1 LSNSLSEVDLK
12 FNFKLQKHIFMS
24 WITKLFPFLLWIKDL
39 SNPRTIKADFLAGL
53 TVGFVIVPQSM
64 AYAQLA
70 GLGPQYGLYAAFL
83 PVLVGAVMGSS
94 RQLSTGPVAVVSL
107 LTAAALGE
115 IVTDPSSYAVYA
127 ALLALIVGLFQFSLG
142 ILRLGFVINFL
153 SHPVVTGFTSAAA
166 IIIGASQLPKVFGIR
181 VISSNDTDWESACQP
196 LSLADRV
203 ANSEVGGLHTIC
215 NADQSYETIAR
226 LFEAALFY
234 THLPTLAM
242 ALMGLIGIVIL
253 QRYFPKLPAILT
265 VAVLSTATSFLIDYQ
280 GMGGAIVNSINID
293 GLFSFKIPR
302 FDFNAMGTLFVYA
315 ITISLI
321 GFMEAIS
328 VAKSMAAS
336 TKQRLDINQELI
348 GQGLSNVTSSFFQG
362 YPVSGSFSRSA
373 VNLTAGAVTG
383 FSSVVT
389 AVIVGVTILWLTP
402 LLYHLPL
409 ATLAAIILM
418 SVASLIH
425 FAPLKHA
432 WKVEKHDG
440 LVGLLTFVMTLVFA
454 PHLENG
460 IAFGVIM
467 SLGLFLYRTME
478 PKFTELSVQHGSII
492 ASSFISDSDEVSQS
506 VKLAQWSGSLY
517 FANAAYFET
526 KLLELIAKNNENLR
540 YIIVDVAAIV
550 QIDASGEQVLSSLVE
565 TCSNSGVEILFAR
578 TERLEAELF
587 RSGFKKRFGNNRF
600 FDLRA
605 DALKHV
611 WQELEDSKKE
621 EEQTQAEGLN
631 NAIASN

>member
-1 LSNSLSEVDLK
+1 
-12 FNFKLQKHIFMS
+12 MS

-39 SNPRTIKADFLAGL
+39 SKPKTIKADIIAGV

-70 GLGPQYGLYAAFL
+70 GLGPQYGLYASFL
-83 PVLVGAVMGSS
+83 PVLIGAIMGSS

-153 SHPVVTGFTSAAA
+153 SHPVVTGFTNAAA

-181 VISSNDTDWESACQP
+181 VINSNDTDWVSGCQP
-196 LSLADRV
+196 LSLIERIENAG
-203 ANSEVGGLHTIC
+203 SSGLHTIC

-226 LFEAALFY
+226 LLEAALFY

-242 ALMGLIGIVIL
+242 ALMGVLGIVVL
-253 QRYFPKLPAILT
+253 QRFFPRMPAILT
-265 VAVLSTATSFLIDYQ
+265 VAVVSTAASFLIDYEA
-280 GMGGAIVNSINID
+280 MGGAIVNSIDID
-293 GLFSFKIPR
+293 GLFSFKIPS
-302 FDFNAMGTLFVYA
+302 FDFNAMGTLFIYA

-328 VAKSMAAS
+328 VAKSMAAT
-336 TKQRLDINQELI
+336 TKQRLDVNQELI
-348 GQGLSNVTSSFFQG
+348 GQGLSNIASSFFQG
-362 YPVSGSFSRSA
+362 YAVSGSFSRSA

-389 AVIVGVTILWLTP
+389 AIIVGLTILWLTP
-402 LLYHLPL
+402 LLYHLPQ

-418 SVASLIH
+418 SVVNLVH
-425 FAPLKHA
+425 FSPLRHA

-440 LVGLLTFVMTLVFA
+440 WVGLLTFIMTLIFA

-460 IAFGVIM
+460 IAFGIIM

-478 PKFTELSVQHGSII
+478 PNFTELSVQKGSII
-492 ASSFISDSDEVSQS
+492 ASRFIDDTTEVSNA
-506 VKLAQWSGSLY
+506 VKIAKWSGSLY

-526 KLLELIAKNNENLR
+526 KLLELISKNEELK
-540 YIIVDVAAIV
+540 YIIVDVASIV
-550 QIDASGEQVLSSLVE
+550 QVDASGEQVLRNLVE
-565 TCSNSGVEILFAR
+565 SCSDSGVEILFAR
-578 TERLEAELF
+578 TDRLEAELY
-587 RSGFKKRFGNNRF
+587 RSGFKKRFGENRF

-611 WQELEDSKKE
+611 WQELEANEQEQELD
-621 EEQTQAEGLN
+621 EEQDHILDIDDGLN
-631 NAIASN
+631 TA

>member
-1 LSNSLSEVDLK
+1 
-12 FNFKLQKHIFMS
+12 MS

-39 SNPRTIKADFLAGL
+39 SKPKTIKADIIAGV

-70 GLGPQYGLYAAFL
+70 GLGPQYGLYASFL
-83 PVLVGAVMGSS
+83 PVLIGAIMGSS

-153 SHPVVTGFTSAAA
+153 SHPVVTGFTNAAA

-181 VISSNDTDWESACQP
+181 VINSNDTEWVSWCQP
-196 LSLADRV
+196 LSFIERMENVDS
-203 ANSEVGGLHTIC
+203 NGLHTIC

-226 LFEAALFY
+226 LLEAALFY

-242 ALMGLIGIVIL
+242 ALMGVLGIVVL
-253 QRYFPKLPAILT
+253 QRFFPRMPAILT
-265 VAVLSTATSFLIDYQ
+265 VAVVSTAASFLIDYEA
-280 GMGGAIVNSINID
+280 MGGAIVNSIDID
-293 GLFSFKIPR
+293 GLFSFKIPS
-302 FDFNAMGTLFVYA
+302 FDFNAMGTLFIYA

-328 VAKSMAAS
+328 VAKSMAAT
-336 TKQRLDINQELI
+336 TKQRLDVNQELI
-348 GQGLSNVTSSFFQG
+348 GQGLSNITSSFFQG
-362 YPVSGSFSRSA
+362 YAVSGSFSRSA

-389 AVIVGVTILWLTP
+389 AIIVGLTILWLTP
-402 LLYHLPL
+402 LLYHLPQ

-418 SVASLIH
+418 SVVNLVH
-425 FAPLKHA
+425 FSPLRHA

-440 LVGLLTFVMTLVFA
+440 WVGLLTFIMTLIFA

-460 IAFGVIM
+460 IAFGIIM

-478 PKFTELSVQHGSII
+478 PNFTELSVQKGSII
-492 ASSFISDSDEVSQS
+492 ASRFIDDTTEVSNA
-506 VKLAQWSGSLY
+506 VKIAKWSGSLY

-526 KLLELIAKNNENLR
+526 KLLELISKNEELK
-540 YIIVDVAAIV
+540 YIIVDVASIV
-550 QIDASGEQVLSSLVE
+550 QVDASGEQVLRNLVE
-565 TCSNSGVEILFAR
+565 SCSDSGVEILFAR
-578 TERLEAELF
+578 TDRLEAELY
-587 RSGFKKRFGNNRF
+587 RSGFKKRFGENRF

-611 WQELEDSKKE
+611 WQELEANEQEQELD
-621 EEQTQAEGLN
+621 EEQDHILDIDDGLN
-631 NAIASN
+631 TA

>member
-1 LSNSLSEVDLK
+1 
-12 FNFKLQKHIFMS
+12 MS

-39 SNPRTIKADFLAGL
+39 SNPKTLKADILAGL

-70 GLGPQYGLYAAFL
+70 GLSPQYGLYAAFL
-83 PVLVGAVMGSS
+83 PVLVAAVMGSS

-127 ALLALIVGLFQFSLG
+127 ALLALIVGLFQFLLG
-142 ILRLGFVINFL
+142 VLRLGFVVNFL

-181 VISSNDTDWESACQP
+181 VISSNDSDWVSACQT
-196 LSLADRV
+196 LSIPERIESGD
-203 ANSEVGGLHTIC
+203 VGGLHTIC

-226 LFEAALFY
+226 LLEAAFY
-234 THLPTLAM
+234 FTHLPTLAM
-242 ALMGLIGIVIL
+242 ALMGMVGILIL
-253 QRYFPKLPAILT
+253 QRFFPRMPAILT
-265 VAVLSTATSFLIDYQ
+265 VAVLSTAASFLIDYQ
-280 GMGGAIVNSINID
+280 GMGGTIVNSININ

-302 FDFNAMGTLFVYA
+302 FDFNVMGTLFVYA

-336 TKQRLDINQELI
+336 TKQRLDVNQELI

-389 AVIVGVTILWLTP
+389 AAIVGITILWLTP

-454 PHLENG
+454 PNLENG

-478 PKFTELSVQHGSII
+478 PNFSELSVEHGSII
-492 ASSFISDSDEVSQS
+492 ASRFADDSNEASNV
-506 VKLAQWSGSLY
+506 VKVAKWSGSLY

-526 KLLELIAKNNENLR
+526 KLLELIAKNNEELK
-540 YIIVDVAAIV
+540 YIIVDVASIV
-550 QIDASGEQVLSSLVE
+550 QVDASGEQVLSGLVE

-587 RSGFKKRFGNNRF
+587 RSGFKKRFGDNRF

-605 DALKHV
+605 DALKYV
-611 WQELEDSKKE
+611 WQELENSKNE
-621 EEQTQAEGLN
+621 DNQPQVEGLN
-631 NAIASN
+631 DAVVSS

>member
-1 LSNSLSEVDLK
+1 
-12 FNFKLQKHIFMS
+12 MS

-39 SNPRTIKADFLAGL
+39 SKPKTIKADIIAGV

-70 GLGPQYGLYAAFL
+70 GLGPQYGLYASFL
-83 PVLVGAVMGSS
+83 PVLIGAIMGSS

-153 SHPVVTGFTSAAA
+153 SHPVVTGFTNAAA

-181 VISSNDTDWESACQP
+181 VINSNDTEWVSWCQP
-196 LSLADRV
+196 LSFIERMENVD
-203 ANSEVGGLHTIC
+203 SSGLHTIC

-226 LFEAALFY
+226 LLEAALFY

-242 ALMGLIGIVIL
+242 ALMGVLGIVVL
-253 QRYFPKLPAILT
+253 QRFFPRMPAILT
-265 VAVLSTATSFLIDYQ
+265 VAVISTAASFLIDYEA
-280 GMGGAIVNSINID
+280 MGGAIVNSIDID
-293 GLFSFKIPR
+293 GLFSFKIPS
-302 FDFNAMGTLFVYA
+302 FDFNAMGTLFIYA

-328 VAKSMAAS
+328 VAKSMAAT
-336 TKQRLDINQELI
+336 TKQRLDVNQELI
-348 GQGLSNVTSSFFQG
+348 GQGLSNIASSFFQG
-362 YPVSGSFSRSA
+362 YAVSGSFSRSA

-389 AVIVGVTILWLTP
+389 AIIVGLTILWLTP
-402 LLYHLPL
+402 LLYHLPQ

-418 SVASLIH
+418 SVVNLVH
-425 FAPLKHA
+425 FSPLRHA

-440 LVGLLTFVMTLVFA
+440 WVGLLTFIMTLIFA

-460 IAFGVIM
+460 IAFGIIM

-478 PKFTELSVQHGSII
+478 PNFTELSVQKGSII
-492 ASSFISDSDEVSQS
+492 ASRFIDDTAEVSNA
-506 VKLAQWSGSLY
+506 VKIAQWSGSLY

-526 KLLELIAKNNENLR
+526 KLLELISNNKELK
-540 YIIVDVAAIV
+540 YIIVDVASIV
-550 QIDASGEQVLSSLVE
+550 QVDASGEQVLRNLVE
-565 TCSNSGVEILFAR
+565 SCSDSGVEILFAR
-578 TERLEAELF
+578 TDRLEAELY
-587 RSGFKKRFGNNRF
+587 RSGFKKRFGENRF

-611 WQELEDSKKE
+611 WQELEANEQEQELD
-621 EEQTQAEGLN
+621 EEQDHILDIDDGLN
-631 NAIASN
+631 SA

>member
-1 LSNSLSEVDLK
+1 
-12 FNFKLQKHIFMS
+12 MS

-39 SNPRTIKADFLAGL
+39 SKPKTIKADIIAGV

-70 GLGPQYGLYAAFL
+70 GLGPQYGLYASFL
-83 PVLVGAVMGSS
+83 PVLIGAIMGSS

-153 SHPVVTGFTSAAA
+153 SHPVVTGFTNAAA

-181 VISSNDTDWESACQP
+181 VINSNDTEWVSWCQP
-196 LSLADRV
+196 LSFIERMENVD
-203 ANSEVGGLHTIC
+203 SSGLHTIC

-226 LFEAALFY
+226 LLEAALFY

-242 ALMGLIGIVIL
+242 ALMGVLGIVVL
-253 QRYFPKLPAILT
+253 QRFFPRIPAILT
-265 VAVLSTATSFLIDYQ
+265 VAVMSTAASFLIDYES
-280 GMGGAIVNSINID
+280 MGGAIVNSIDID
-293 GLFSFKIPR
+293 GLFSFKIPS
-302 FDFNAMGTLFVYA
+302 FDFNAMGTLFIYA

-328 VAKSMAAS
+328 VAKSMAAT
-336 TKQRLDINQELI
+336 TKQRLDVNQELI
-348 GQGLSNVTSSFFQG
+348 GQGLSNIASSFFQG
-362 YPVSGSFSRSA
+362 YAVSGSFSRSA

-389 AVIVGVTILWLTP
+389 AIIVGLTILWLTP
-402 LLYHLPL
+402 LLYHLPQ

-418 SVASLIH
+418 SVVNLVH
-425 FAPLKHA
+425 FSPLRHA

-440 LVGLLTFVMTLVFA
+440 WVGLLTFIMTLIFA

-460 IAFGVIM
+460 IAFGIIM

-478 PKFTELSVQHGSII
+478 PNFTELSVQKGSII
-492 ASSFISDSDEVSQS
+492 ASRFIDDTTEVSNA
-506 VKLAQWSGSLY
+506 VKIAKWSGSLY

-526 KLLELIAKNNENLR
+526 KLLELISKNEELK
-540 YIIVDVAAIV
+540 YIIVDVASIV
-550 QIDASGEQVLSSLVE
+550 QVDASGEQVLRNLVE
-565 TCSNSGVEILFAR
+565 SCSDSGVEIVFAR
-578 TERLEAELF
+578 TDRLEAELY
-587 RSGFKKRFGNNRF
+587 RSGFKKRFGENRF

-611 WQELEDSKKE
+611 WQELEANEQEQELD
-621 EEQTQAEGLN
+621 EEQDHILDIDDGLN
-631 NAIASN
+631 TA

>member
-1 LSNSLSEVDLK
+1 MN
-12 FNFKLQKHIFMS
+12 
-24 WITKLFPFLLWIKDL
+24 WITRLFPFLLWIKDL
-39 SNPRTIKADFLAGL
+39 SNPKNLKADILAGT
-53 TVGFVIVPQSM
+53 TVAFVIIPQSM

-70 GLGPQYGLYAAFL
+70 GLGPQYGLYASFL
-83 PVLVGAVMGSS
+83 PVLIGALMGSS

-127 ALLALIVGLFQFSLG
+127 ALLALIVGVFQFSLG

-153 SHPVVTGFTSAAA
+153 SHPVVTGFTNAAA

-196 LSLADRV
+196 LTIIERIESVDV
-203 ANSEVGGLHTIC
+203 NGLHAIC
-215 NADQSYETIAR
+215 NADQSYQTIAR
-226 LFEAALFY
+226 LLEAAVFH

-242 ALMGLIGIVIL
+242 AISGVLGIVL
-253 QRYFPKLPAILT
+253 FQRFFPRLPAILS
-265 VAVLSTATSFLIDYQ
+265 VAVLSTVASFLMDYQ
-280 GMGGAIVNSINID
+280 AMGGAIVSSINID
-293 GLFSFKIPR
+293 GLFSFKVPR
-302 FDFNAMGTLFVYA
+302 FDFNAVGTLFIYA

-328 VAKSMAAS
+328 VAKSMAAT
-336 TKQRLDINQELI
+336 TKQRLDVNQELI

-362 YPVSGSFSRSA
+362 YSVSGSFSRSA

-389 AVIVGVTILWLTP
+389 AVIVGLTIVWLTP
-402 LLYHLPL
+402 LLYHLPQ

-418 SVASLIH
+418 AVVNLVH
-425 FAPLKHA
+425 FSPLRHA

-440 LVGLLTFVMTLVFA
+440 LVGLLTFVMTLTFA

-460 IAFGVIM
+460 IAFGIIL

-478 PKFTELSVQHGSII
+478 PNFTELSVEHGSII
-492 ASSFISDSDEVSQS
+492 ASRFADESVEASQS
-506 VKLAQWSGSLY
+506 VKVAKWSGSLY

-526 KLLELIAKNNENLR
+526 KLLELIAKNNDELQ
-540 YIIVDVAAIV
+540 YVIVDVASIV
-550 QIDASGEQVLSSLVE
+550 QVDASGEQVLSNLVE
-565 TCSNSGVEILFAR
+565 SCSSSGVEILFAR

-587 RSGFKKRFGNNRF
+587 RSGFKKRYGENRF

-605 DALKHV
+605 DALKYV
-611 WQELEDSKKE
+611 WQELENIEKE
-621 EEQTQAEGLN
+621 KDEEQVED
-631 NAIASN
+631 IEDASESA

>member
-1 LSNSLSEVDLK
+1 
-12 FNFKLQKHIFMS
+12 MS

-39 SNPRTIKADFLAGL
+39 SKPKTIKADIIAGV

-70 GLGPQYGLYAAFL
+70 GLGPQYGLYASFL
-83 PVLVGAVMGSS
+83 PVLIGAIMGSS

-153 SHPVVTGFTSAAA
+153 SHPVVTGFTNAAA

-181 VISSNDTDWESACQP
+181 VINSNDTEWVSWCQP
-196 LSLADRV
+196 LSFIERMENVDS
-203 ANSEVGGLHTIC
+203 NGLHTIC

-226 LFEAALFY
+226 LLEAALFY

-242 ALMGLIGIVIL
+242 ALMGVLGIVVL
-253 QRYFPKLPAILT
+253 QRFFPRMPAILT
-265 VAVLSTATSFLIDYQ
+265 VAVVSTAASFLIDYEA
-280 GMGGAIVNSINID
+280 MGGAIVNSIDID
-293 GLFSFKIPR
+293 GLFSFKIPS
-302 FDFNAMGTLFVYA
+302 FDFNAMGTLFIYA

-328 VAKSMAAS
+328 VAKSMAAT
-336 TKQRLDINQELI
+336 TKQRLDVNQELI
-348 GQGLSNVTSSFFQG
+348 GQGLSNIASSFFQG
-362 YPVSGSFSRSA
+362 YAVSGSFSRSA

-389 AVIVGVTILWLTP
+389 AIIVGLTILWLTP
-402 LLYHLPL
+402 LLYHLPQ

-418 SVASLIH
+418 SVVNLVH
-425 FAPLKHA
+425 FSPLRHA

-440 LVGLLTFVMTLVFA
+440 WVGLLTFIMTLIFA

-460 IAFGVIM
+460 IAFGIIM

-478 PKFTELSVQHGSII
+478 PNFTELSVQKGSII
-492 ASSFISDSDEVSQS
+492 ASRFVDDTTEVSNA
-506 VKLAQWSGSLY
+506 VKIAKWSGSLY

-526 KLLELIAKNNENLR
+526 KLLELISNNEELK
-540 YIIVDVAAIV
+540 YIIVDVASIV
-550 QIDASGEQVLSSLVE
+550 QVDASGEQVLRNLVE
-565 TCSNSGVEILFAR
+565 SCSDSGVEILFAR
-578 TERLEAELF
+578 TDRLEAELY
-587 RSGFKKRFGNNRF
+587 RSGFKKRFGENRF

-611 WQELEDSKKE
+611 WQELEANEQEQELD
-621 EEQTQAEGLN
+621 EEQDHILDIDDGLN
-631 NAIASN
+631 SA

>member
-1 LSNSLSEVDLK
+1 
-12 FNFKLQKHIFMS
+12 MS

-39 SNPRTIKADFLAGL
+39 SKPKTIKADIIAGV

-83 PVLVGAVMGSS
+83 PVLIGAIMGSS

-153 SHPVVTGFTSAAA
+153 SHPVVTGFTNAAA

-181 VISSNDTDWESACQP
+181 VINSNDTDWVSACQP
-196 LSLADRV
+196 LSLIERIESAG
-203 ANSEVGGLHTIC
+203 SSGLHTIC

-226 LFEAALFY
+226 LLEAALFY
-234 THLPTLAM
+234 THLPTLTM
-242 ALMGLIGIVIL
+242 ALMGVLSIVVL
-253 QRYFPKLPAILT
+253 QRYFPRMPAILT
-265 VAVLSTATSFLIDYQ
+265 VAVISTAASFLIDYEA
-280 GMGGAIVNSINID
+280 MGGAIVNSIDID
-293 GLFSFKIPR
+293 GLFSFKVPS
-302 FDFNAMGTLFVYA
+302 FDFNAMGTLFIYA

-328 VAKSMAAS
+328 VAKSMAAT
-336 TKQRLDINQELI
+336 TKQRLDVNQELI
-348 GQGLSNVTSSFFQG
+348 GQGLSNITSSFFQG
-362 YPVSGSFSRSA
+362 YAVSGSFSRSA

-389 AVIVGVTILWLTP
+389 AIIVGLTILWLTP
-402 LLYHLPL
+402 LLYHLPQ

-418 SVASLIH
+418 SVVNLVH
-425 FAPLKHA
+425 FSPLRHA

-440 LVGLLTFVMTLVFA
+440 WVGLLTFIMTLIFA

-460 IAFGVIM
+460 IAFGIIM

-478 PKFTELSVQHGSII
+478 PNFTELSVQKGSII
-492 ASSFISDSDEVSQS
+492 ASRFLDDTTEVSNA
-506 VKLAQWSGSLY
+506 VKIAKWSGSLY

-526 KLLELIAKNNENLR
+526 KLLELISKNNEELK
-540 YIIVDVAAIV
+540 YIIVDVASIV
-550 QIDASGEQVLSSLVE
+550 QVDASGEQVLRNLVE
-565 TCSNSGVEILFAR
+565 SCSDSGVEILFAR
-578 TERLEAELF
+578 TDRLEAELY
-587 RSGFKKRFGNNRF
+587 RSGFKKRFGENRF

-611 WQELEDSKKE
+611 WQELEAN
-621 EEQTQAEGLN
+621 EQEQELR
-631 NAIASN
+631 

>member
-1 LSNSLSEVDLK
+1 
-12 FNFKLQKHIFMS
+12 MS

-39 SNPRTIKADFLAGL
+39 SNPKTLKADILAGL

-83 PVLVGAVMGSS
+83 PVLVAAVMGSS

-127 ALLALIVGLFQFSLG
+127 ALLALIVGLFQFLLG
-142 ILRLGFVINFL
+142 VLRLGFVVNFL

-181 VISSNDTDWESACQP
+181 VISSNDSDWVSACQT
-196 LSLADRV
+196 LSIPEIIESGD
-203 ANSEVGGLHTIC
+203 VGGLHTIC

-226 LFEAALFY
+226 LLEAAFY
-234 THLPTLAM
+234 FTHLPTLAM
-242 ALMGLIGIVIL
+242 ALMGMVGILIL
-253 QRYFPKLPAILT
+253 QRFFPRMPAILT
-265 VAVLSTATSFLIDYQ
+265 VAVLSTAASFLIDYQ
-280 GMGGAIVNSINID
+280 GMGGTIVNSININ

-302 FDFNAMGTLFVYA
+302 FDFNVMGTLFVYA

-336 TKQRLDINQELI
+336 TKQRLDVNQELI

-389 AVIVGVTILWLTP
+389 AAIVGITILWLTP

-454 PHLENG
+454 PNLENG

-478 PKFTELSVQHGSII
+478 PNFSELSVEHGSII
-492 ASSFISDSDEVSQS
+492 ASRFADDSNEASNV
-506 VKLAQWSGSLY
+506 VKVAKWSGSLY

-526 KLLELIAKNNENLR
+526 KLLELIAKNNEKLK
-540 YIIVDVAAIV
+540 YIIVDVASIV
-550 QIDASGEQVLSSLVE
+550 QVDASGEQVLSGLVE

-587 RSGFKKRFGNNRF
+587 RSGFKKRFGDNRF

-605 DALKHV
+605 DALKYV
-611 WQELEDSKKE
+611 WQELENSKNE
-621 EEQTQAEGLN
+621 DNQPQVEGLN
-631 NAIASN
+631 DAVVSS

>member
-1 LSNSLSEVDLK
+1 
-12 FNFKLQKHIFMS
+12 MS

-39 SNPRTIKADFLAGL
+39 SKPKTIKADIIAGV

-70 GLGPQYGLYAAFL
+70 GLGPQYGLYASFL
-83 PVLVGAVMGSS
+83 PVLIGAIMGSS

-153 SHPVVTGFTSAAA
+153 SHPVVTGFTNAAA

-181 VISSNDTDWESACQP
+181 VINSNDTDWVSGCQP
-196 LSLADRV
+196 LSLIERIE
-203 ANSEVGGLHTIC
+203 NVGGSGLHTIC

-226 LFEAALFY
+226 LLEAALFY

-242 ALMGLIGIVIL
+242 ALMGVLGIVVL
-253 QRYFPKLPAILT
+253 QRFFPRMPAILT
-265 VAVLSTATSFLIDYQ
+265 VAVVSTAASFLIDYEA
-280 GMGGAIVNSINID
+280 MGGAIVNSIDID
-293 GLFSFKIPR
+293 GLFSFKIPS
-302 FDFNAMGTLFVYA
+302 FDFNAMGTLFIYA

-328 VAKSMAAS
+328 VAKSMAAT
-336 TKQRLDINQELI
+336 TKQRLDVNQELI
-348 GQGLSNVTSSFFQG
+348 GQGLSNIASSFFQG
-362 YPVSGSFSRSA
+362 YAVSGSFSRSA

-389 AVIVGVTILWLTP
+389 AIIVGLTILWLTP
-402 LLYHLPL
+402 LLYHLPQ

-418 SVASLIH
+418 SVVNLVH
-425 FAPLKHA
+425 FSPLRHA

-440 LVGLLTFVMTLVFA
+440 WVGLLTFIMTLIFA

-460 IAFGVIM
+460 IAFGIIM

-478 PKFTELSVQHGSII
+478 PNFTELSVQKGSII
-492 ASSFISDSDEVSQS
+492 ASRFIDDTAEVSNA
-506 VKLAQWSGSLY
+506 VKIAKWSGSLY

-526 KLLELIAKNNENLR
+526 KLLELISNNEELK
-540 YIIVDVAAIV
+540 YIIVDVASIV
-550 QIDASGEQVLSSLVE
+550 QVDASGEQVLRNLVE
-565 TCSNSGVEILFAR
+565 SCSDSGVEILFAR
-578 TERLEAELF
+578 TDRLEAELY
-587 RSGFKKRFGNNRF
+587 RSGFKKRFGENRF

-611 WQELEDSKKE
+611 WQELEANEQEQELD
-621 EEQTQAEGLN
+621 EEQDHILDIDDGLN
-631 NAIASN
+631 TA

>member
-1 LSNSLSEVDLK
+1 MN
-12 FNFKLQKHIFMS
+12 
-24 WITKLFPFLLWIKDL
+24 WITRLFPFLLWIKDL
-39 SNPRTIKADFLAGL
+39 SNPKNLKADILAGT
-53 TVGFVIVPQSM
+53 TVAFVIIPQSM

-70 GLGPQYGLYAAFL
+70 GLGPQYGLYASFL
-83 PVLVGAVMGSS
+83 PVLIGALMGSS

-127 ALLALIVGLFQFSLG
+127 ALLALIVGVFQFSLG

-153 SHPVVTGFTSAAA
+153 SHPVVTGFTNAAA

-196 LSLADRV
+196 LTIIERIESVDV
-203 ANSEVGGLHTIC
+203 NGLHAIC
-215 NADQSYETIAR
+215 NADQSYQTIAR
-226 LFEAALFY
+226 LLEAAVFH

-242 ALMGLIGIVIL
+242 AISGVLGIIL
-253 QRYFPKLPAILT
+253 FQRFFPRLPAILS
-265 VAVLSTATSFLIDYQ
+265 VAVLSTVASFLMDYQ
-280 GMGGAIVNSINID
+280 AMGGAIVSSINID
-293 GLFSFKIPR
+293 GLFSFKVPR
-302 FDFNAMGTLFVYA
+302 FDFNAVGTLFIYA

-328 VAKSMAAS
+328 VAKSMAAT
-336 TKQRLDINQELI
+336 TKQRLDVNQELI

-362 YPVSGSFSRSA
+362 YSVSGSFSRSA

-389 AVIVGVTILWLTP
+389 AVIVGLTIVWLTP
-402 LLYHLPL
+402 LLYHLPQ

-418 SVASLIH
+418 AVVNLVH
-425 FAPLKHA
+425 FSPLRHA

-440 LVGLLTFVMTLVFA
+440 LVGLLTFVMTLTFA

-460 IAFGVIM
+460 IAFGIIL

-478 PKFTELSVQHGSII
+478 PNFTELSVEHGSII
-492 ASSFISDSDEVSQS
+492 ASRFADESVEASQS
-506 VKLAQWSGSLY
+506 VKVAKWSGSLY

-526 KLLELIAKNNENLR
+526 KLLELIAKNNDELQ
-540 YIIVDVAAIV
+540 YVIVDVASIV
-550 QIDASGEQVLSSLVE
+550 QVDASGEQVLSNLVE
-565 TCSNSGVEILFAR
+565 SCSSSGVEILFAR

-587 RSGFKKRFGNNRF
+587 RSGFKKRYGENRF

-605 DALKHV
+605 DALKYV
-611 WQELEDSKKE
+611 WQELENIEKE
-621 EEQTQAEGLN
+621 KDEAQVED
-631 NAIASN
+631 IDDASESA

>member
-1 LSNSLSEVDLK
+1 
-12 FNFKLQKHIFMS
+12 MS

-39 SNPRTIKADFLAGL
+39 SKPKTIKADIIAGV

-70 GLGPQYGLYAAFL
+70 GLGPQYGLYASFL
-83 PVLVGAVMGSS
+83 PVLIGAIMGSS

-153 SHPVVTGFTSAAA
+153 SHPVVTGFTNAAA

-181 VISSNDTDWESACQP
+181 VINSNDTEWVSWCQP
-196 LSLADRV
+196 LSFIERMENVDS
-203 ANSEVGGLHTIC
+203 NGLHTIC

-226 LFEAALFY
+226 LLEAALFY

-242 ALMGLIGIVIL
+242 ALMGVLGIVVL
-253 QRYFPKLPAILT
+253 QRFFPRMPAILT
-265 VAVLSTATSFLIDYQ
+265 VAVVSTAASFLIDYEA
-280 GMGGAIVNSINID
+280 MGGAIVNSIDID
-293 GLFSFKIPR
+293 GLFSFKIPS
-302 FDFNAMGTLFVYA
+302 FDFNAMGTLFIYA

-328 VAKSMAAS
+328 VAKSMAAT
-336 TKQRLDINQELI
+336 TKQRLDVNQELI
-348 GQGLSNVTSSFFQG
+348 GQGLSNIASSFFQG
-362 YPVSGSFSRSA
+362 YAVSGSFSRSA

-389 AVIVGVTILWLTP
+389 AIIVGLTILWLTP
-402 LLYHLPL
+402 LLYHLPQ

-418 SVASLIH
+418 SVVNLVH
-425 FAPLKHA
+425 FSPLRHA

-440 LVGLLTFVMTLVFA
+440 WVGLLTFIMTLIFA

-460 IAFGVIM
+460 IAFGIIM

-478 PKFTELSVQHGSII
+478 PNFTELSVQKGSII
-492 ASSFISDSDEVSQS
+492 ASRFVDDTTEVSNA
-506 VKLAQWSGSLY
+506 VKIAKWSGSLY

-526 KLLELIAKNNENLR
+526 KLLELISNNKELK
-540 YIIVDVAAIV
+540 YIIVDVASIV
-550 QIDASGEQVLSSLVE
+550 QVDASGEQVLRNLVE
-565 TCSNSGVEILFAR
+565 SCSDSGVEILFAR
-578 TERLEAELF
+578 TDRLEAELY
-587 RSGFKKRFGNNRF
+587 RSGFKKRFGENRF

-611 WQELEDSKKE
+611 WQELEANEQEQELD
-621 EEQTQAEGLN
+621 EEQDHILDIDDGLN
-631 NAIASN
+631 TA

>member
-1 LSNSLSEVDLK
+1 
-12 FNFKLQKHIFMS
+12 MS

-293 GLFSFKIPR
+293 GLFSFKIPS

-631 NAIASN
+631 NAITSI

>member
-1 LSNSLSEVDLK
+1 MN
-12 FNFKLQKHIFMS
+12 
-24 WITKLFPFLLWIKDL
+24 WITRLFPFLLWIKDL
-39 SNPRTIKADFLAGL
+39 SNPKNLKADILAGT
-53 TVGFVIVPQSM
+53 TVAFVIIPQSM

-70 GLGPQYGLYAAFL
+70 GLGPQYGLYASFL
-83 PVLVGAVMGSS
+83 PVLIGALMGSS

-127 ALLALIVGLFQFSLG
+127 ALLALIVGVFQFSLG

-153 SHPVVTGFTSAAA
+153 SHPVVTGFTNAAA

-196 LSLADRV
+196 LTIIERIESVDV
-203 ANSEVGGLHTIC
+203 NGLHAIC
-215 NADQSYETIAR
+215 NADQSYQTIAR
-226 LFEAALFY
+226 LLEAAVFH

-242 ALMGLIGIVIL
+242 AISGVLGIIL
-253 QRYFPKLPAILT
+253 FQRFFPRLPAILS
-265 VAVLSTATSFLIDYQ
+265 VAVLSTVASFLMDYQ
-280 GMGGAIVNSINID
+280 AMGGAIVSSINID
-293 GLFSFKIPR
+293 GLFSFKVPR
-302 FDFNAMGTLFVYA
+302 FDFNAVGTLFIYA

-328 VAKSMAAS
+328 VAKSMAAT
-336 TKQRLDINQELI
+336 TKQRLDVNQELI

-362 YPVSGSFSRSA
+362 YSVSGSFSRSA

-389 AVIVGVTILWLTP
+389 AIIVGLTIVWLTP
-402 LLYHLPL
+402 LLYHLPQ

-418 SVASLIH
+418 AVVNLVH
-425 FAPLKHA
+425 FSPLRHA

-440 LVGLLTFVMTLVFA
+440 LVGLLTFVMTLTFA

-460 IAFGVIM
+460 IAFGIIL

-478 PKFTELSVQHGSII
+478 PNFTELSVEHGSII
-492 ASSFISDSDEVSQS
+492 ASRFADESVEASQS
-506 VKLAQWSGSLY
+506 VKVAKWSGSLY

-526 KLLELIAKNNENLR
+526 KLLELIAKNNDELQ
-540 YIIVDVAAIV
+540 YVIVDVASIV
-550 QIDASGEQVLSSLVE
+550 QVDASGEQVLSNLVE
-565 TCSNSGVEILFAR
+565 SCSSSGVEILFAR

-587 RSGFKKRFGNNRF
+587 RSGFKKRYGENRF

-605 DALKHV
+605 DALKYV
-611 WQELEDSKKE
+611 WQELENIEKE
-621 EEQTQAEGLN
+621 KDEAQVED
-631 NAIASN
+631 IDDASESN

>member
-1 LSNSLSEVDLK
+1 
-12 FNFKLQKHIFMS
+12 MS

-39 SNPRTIKADFLAGL
+39 SKPKTIKADIIAGV

-70 GLGPQYGLYAAFL
+70 GLGPQYGLYASFL
-83 PVLVGAVMGSS
+83 PVLIGAIMGSS

-153 SHPVVTGFTSAAA
+153 SHPVVTGFTNAAA

-181 VISSNDTDWESACQP
+181 VINSNDTEWVSWCQP
-196 LSLADRV
+196 LSFIERMENVDS
-203 ANSEVGGLHTIC
+203 NGLHTIC

-226 LFEAALFY
+226 LLEAALFY

-242 ALMGLIGIVIL
+242 ALMGVLGIVVL
-253 QRYFPKLPAILT
+253 QRFFPRMPAILT
-265 VAVLSTATSFLIDYQ
+265 VAVVSTAASFLIDYEA
-280 GMGGAIVNSINID
+280 MGGAIVNSIDID
-293 GLFSFKIPR
+293 GLFSFKIPS
-302 FDFNAMGTLFVYA
+302 FDFNAMGTLFIYA

-328 VAKSMAAS
+328 VAKSMAAT
-336 TKQRLDINQELI
+336 TKQRLDVNQELI
-348 GQGLSNVTSSFFQG
+348 GQGLSNIASSFFQG
-362 YPVSGSFSRSA
+362 YAVSGSFSRSA

-389 AVIVGVTILWLTP
+389 AIIVGLTILWLTP
-402 LLYHLPL
+402 LLYHLPQ

-418 SVASLIH
+418 SVVNLVH
-425 FAPLKHA
+425 FSPLRHA

-440 LVGLLTFVMTLVFA
+440 WVGLLTFIMTLIFA

-460 IAFGVIM
+460 IAFGIIM

-478 PKFTELSVQHGSII
+478 PNFTELSVQKGSII
-492 ASSFISDSDEVSQS
+492 ASRFVDDTTEVSNA
-506 VKLAQWSGSLY
+506 VKIAKWSGSLY

-526 KLLELIAKNNENLR
+526 KLLELISKNEELK
-540 YIIVDVAAIV
+540 YIIVDVASIV
-550 QIDASGEQVLSSLVE
+550 QVDASGEQVLRNLVE
-565 TCSNSGVEILFAR
+565 SCSDSGVEILFAR
-578 TERLEAELF
+578 TDRLEAELY
-587 RSGFKKRFGNNRF
+587 RSGFKKRFGENRF

-611 WQELEDSKKE
+611 WQELEANE
-621 EEQTQAEGLN
+621 QEQELGEEQDHILDIDDGLN
-631 NAIASN
+631 TA

>member
-1 LSNSLSEVDLK
+1 
-12 FNFKLQKHIFMS
+12 MS
-24 WITKLFPFLLWIKDL
+24 WIIKLFPFLLWIKDL
-39 SNPRTIKADFLAGL
+39 SKPKTIKADIVAGV

-70 GLGPQYGLYAAFL
+70 GLGPQYGLYASFL
-83 PVLVGAVMGSS
+83 PVLIGAIMGSS

-127 ALLALIVGLFQFSLG
+127 ALLALIVGLFQLSLG
-142 ILRLGFVINFL
+142 VLRLGFVINFL
-153 SHPVVTGFTSAAA
+153 SHPVVTGFTNAAA

-181 VISSNDTDWESACQP
+181 VISSNDTDWVSACQP
-196 LSLADRV
+196 LSLIERIE
-203 ANSEVGGLHTIC
+203 SVGSSGMHTIC

-226 LFEAALFY
+226 LLEAALFY
-234 THLPTLAM
+234 THLPTLTM
-242 ALMGLIGIVIL
+242 AVMGVLTIVVL
-253 QRYFPKLPAILT
+253 QRYFPRMPAILT
-265 VAVLSTATSFLIDYQ
+265 VAVISTAASFLIDYEA
-280 GMGGAIVNSINID
+280 MGGAIVNSIDID
-293 GLFSFKIPR
+293 GLFSFKVPS
-302 FDFNAMGTLFVYA
+302 FDFNAMGTLFIYA
-315 ITISLI
+315 ITIALI

-328 VAKSMAAS
+328 VAKSMAAT
-336 TKQRLDINQELI
+336 TKQRLDVNQELI
-348 GQGLSNVTSSFFQG
+348 GQGLSNIASSFFQG

-373 VNLTAGAVTG
+373 VNLAAGAVTG

-389 AVIVGVTILWLTP
+389 AIIVGLTILWLTP

-418 SVASLIH
+418 AVVNLIH
-425 FAPLKHA
+425 FSPLRHA

-440 LVGLLTFVMTLVFA
+440 WVGLLTFIMTLIFA

-478 PKFTELSVQHGSII
+478 PDFTELSVQKGSII
-492 ASSFISDSDEVSQS
+492 ASRFADDTTEVSNA
-506 VKLAQWSGSLY
+506 VKIAKWSGSLY

-526 KLLELIAKNNENLR
+526 KLLELISKNNEELK
-540 YIIVDVAAIV
+540 YIVVDVASIV
-550 QIDASGEQVLSSLVE
+550 QVDASGEQVLRNLVE
-565 TCSNSGVEILFAR
+565 SCSDSGVEILFAR
-578 TERLEAELF
+578 TERLEAELY
-587 RSGFKKRFGNNRF
+587 RSGFKKRFGENRF

-605 DALKHV
+605 DALKYV
-611 WQELEDSKKE
+611 WQEIEDNEQEQKLD
-621 EEQTQAEGLN
+621 EEQDHILDIDDGLN
-631 NAIASN
+631 SA

>member
-1 LSNSLSEVDLK
+1 
-12 FNFKLQKHIFMS
+12 MS

-39 SNPRTIKADFLAGL
+39 SKPKTIKADIIAGV

-70 GLGPQYGLYAAFL
+70 GLGPQYGLYASFL
-83 PVLVGAVMGSS
+83 PVLIGAIMGSS

-153 SHPVVTGFTSAAA
+153 SHPVVTGFTNAAA

-181 VISSNDTDWESACQP
+181 VINSNDTEWVSWCQP
-196 LSLADRV
+196 LSFIERMENVDS
-203 ANSEVGGLHTIC
+203 NGLHTIC

-226 LFEAALFY
+226 LLEAALFY

-242 ALMGLIGIVIL
+242 ALMGVLGIVVL
-253 QRYFPKLPAILT
+253 QRFFPRMPAILT
-265 VAVLSTATSFLIDYQ
+265 VAVVSTAASFLIDYEA
-280 GMGGAIVNSINID
+280 MGGAIVNSIDID
-293 GLFSFKIPR
+293 GLFSFKIPS
-302 FDFNAMGTLFVYA
+302 FDFNAMGTLFIYA

-328 VAKSMAAS
+328 VAKSMAAT
-336 TKQRLDINQELI
+336 TKQRLDVNQELI
-348 GQGLSNVTSSFFQG
+348 GQGLSNIASSFFQG
-362 YPVSGSFSRSA
+362 YAVSGSFSRSA

-389 AVIVGVTILWLTP
+389 AIIVGLTILWLTP
-402 LLYHLPL
+402 LLYHLPQ

-418 SVASLIH
+418 SVVNLVH
-425 FAPLKHA
+425 FSPLRHA

-440 LVGLLTFVMTLVFA
+440 WVGLLTFIMTLIFA

-460 IAFGVIM
+460 IAFGIIM

-478 PKFTELSVQHGSII
+478 PNFTELSVQKGSII
-492 ASSFISDSDEVSQS
+492 ASRFIDDTAEVSNA
-506 VKLAQWSGSLY
+506 VKIAKWSGSLY

-526 KLLELIAKNNENLR
+526 KLLELISKNEELK
-540 YIIVDVAAIV
+540 YIIVDVASIV
-550 QIDASGEQVLSSLVE
+550 QVDASGEQVLRNLVE
-565 TCSNSGVEILFAR
+565 SCSDSGVEILFAR
-578 TERLEAELF
+578 TDRLEAELY
-587 RSGFKKRFGNNRF
+587 RSGFKKRFGENRF

-611 WQELEDSKKE
+611 WQELEANEQEQELD
-621 EEQTQAEGLN
+621 EEQDHILDIDDGLN
-631 NAIASN
+631 TA

>member
-1 LSNSLSEVDLK
+1 
-12 FNFKLQKHIFMS
+12 MS

-39 SNPRTIKADFLAGL
+39 SKPKTIKADIIAGV

-70 GLGPQYGLYAAFL
+70 GLGPQYGLYASFL
-83 PVLVGAVMGSS
+83 PVLIGAIMGSS

-153 SHPVVTGFTSAAA
+153 SHPVVTGFTNAAA

-181 VISSNDTDWESACQP
+181 VINSNDTDWVSACQP
-196 LSLADRV
+196 LSLIERIE
-203 ANSEVGGLHTIC
+203 SVGSSGLHTIC

-226 LFEAALFY
+226 LLEAALFY
-234 THLPTLAM
+234 THLPTLTM
-242 ALMGLIGIVIL
+242 ALMGVLSIVVL
-253 QRYFPKLPAILT
+253 QRYFPRMPAILT
-265 VAVLSTATSFLIDYQ
+265 VAVISTAASFLIDYES
-280 GMGGAIVNSINID
+280 MGGAIVNSIDID
-293 GLFSFKIPR
+293 GLFSFKVPS
-302 FDFNAMGTLFVYA
+302 FDFNAMGTLFIYA

-328 VAKSMAAS
+328 VAKSMAAT
-336 TKQRLDINQELI
+336 TKQRLDVNQELI
-348 GQGLSNVTSSFFQG
+348 GQGLSNIASSFFQG
-362 YPVSGSFSRSA
+362 YAVSGSFSRSA

-389 AVIVGVTILWLTP
+389 AIIVGLTILWLTP
-402 LLYHLPL
+402 LLYHLPQ

-418 SVASLIH
+418 SVVNLVH
-425 FAPLKHA
+425 FSPLRHA

-440 LVGLLTFVMTLVFA
+440 WVGLLTFIMTLIFA

-460 IAFGVIM
+460 IAFGIIM

-478 PKFTELSVQHGSII
+478 PNFIELSVQKGSII
-492 ASSFISDSDEVSQS
+492 ASRFVDDTTEVSNA
-506 VKLAQWSGSLY
+506 VKIAKWSGSLY

-526 KLLELIAKNNENLR
+526 KLLNLISKNNEELK
-540 YIIVDVAAIV
+540 YIVVDVASIV
-550 QIDASGEQVLSSLVE
+550 QVDASGEQVLRNLVE
-565 TCSNSGVEILFAR
+565 SCSASGVEILFAR
-578 TERLEAELF
+578 TERLEAELY
-587 RSGFKKRFGNNRF
+587 RSGFKKRFGENRF

-605 DALKHV
+605 DALKYI
-611 WQELEDSKKE
+611 WQELEDNE
-621 EEQTQAEGLN
+621 QEQELDEEQDHILDIDDGLN
-631 NAIASN
+631 SA

>member
-1 LSNSLSEVDLK
+1 
-12 FNFKLQKHIFMS
+12 MS

-39 SNPRTIKADFLAGL
+39 SKPKTIKADIIAGV

-70 GLGPQYGLYAAFL
+70 GLGPQYGLYASFL
-83 PVLVGAVMGSS
+83 PVLIGAIMGSS

-153 SHPVVTGFTSAAA
+153 SHPVVTGFTNAAA

-181 VISSNDTDWESACQP
+181 VINSNDTEWVGWCQP
-196 LSLADRV
+196 LSFIERMENVDS
-203 ANSEVGGLHTIC
+203 NGLHTIC

-226 LFEAALFY
+226 LLEAALFY

-242 ALMGLIGIVIL
+242 ALMGVLGIVVL
-253 QRYFPKLPAILT
+253 QRFFPRMPAILT
-265 VAVLSTATSFLIDYQ
+265 VAVVSTAASFLIDYEA
-280 GMGGAIVNSINID
+280 MGGAIVNSIDID
-293 GLFSFKIPR
+293 GLFSFKIPS
-302 FDFNAMGTLFVYA
+302 FDFNAMGTLFIYA

-328 VAKSMAAS
+328 VAKSMAAT
-336 TKQRLDINQELI
+336 TKQRLDVNQELI
-348 GQGLSNVTSSFFQG
+348 GQGLSNIASSFFQG
-362 YPVSGSFSRSA
+362 YAVSGSFSRSA

-389 AVIVGVTILWLTP
+389 AIIVGLTILWLTP
-402 LLYHLPL
+402 LLYHLPQ

-418 SVASLIH
+418 SVVNLVH
-425 FAPLKHA
+425 FSPLRHA

-440 LVGLLTFVMTLVFA
+440 WVGLLTFIMTLIFA

-460 IAFGVIM
+460 IAFGIIM

-478 PKFTELSVQHGSII
+478 PNFTELSVQKGSII
-492 ASSFISDSDEVSQS
+492 ASRFIDDTTEVSNA
-506 VKLAQWSGSLY
+506 VKIAKWSGSLY

-526 KLLELIAKNNENLR
+526 KLLELISKNGELK
-540 YIIVDVAAIV
+540 YIIVDVASIV
-550 QIDASGEQVLSSLVE
+550 QVDASGEQVLRNLVE
-565 TCSNSGVEILFAR
+565 SCSDSGVEILFAR
-578 TERLEAELF
+578 TDRLEAELY
-587 RSGFKKRFGNNRF
+587 RSGFKKRFGENRF

-611 WQELEDSKKE
+611 WQELEANEQEQELD
-621 EEQTQAEGLN
+621 EEQDHILDIDDGLN
-631 NAIASN
+631 TA

>member
-1 LSNSLSEVDLK
+1 MN
-12 FNFKLQKHIFMS
+12 
-24 WITKLFPFLLWIKDL
+24 WITRLFPFLLWIKDL
-39 SNPRTIKADFLAGL
+39 SNPKNLKADILAGT
-53 TVGFVIVPQSM
+53 TVAFVIIPQSM

-70 GLGPQYGLYAAFL
+70 GLGPQYGLYASFL
-83 PVLVGAVMGSS
+83 PVLIGALMGSS

-127 ALLALIVGLFQFSLG
+127 ALLALIVGVFQFSLG

-153 SHPVVTGFTSAAA
+153 SHPVVTGFTNAAA

-196 LSLADRV
+196 LTIIERIESVDV
-203 ANSEVGGLHTIC
+203 NGLHAIC
-215 NADQSYETIAR
+215 NADQSYQTIAR
-226 LFEAALFY
+226 LLEAAVFH

-242 ALMGLIGIVIL
+242 AISGVLGIVL
-253 QRYFPKLPAILT
+253 FQRFFPRLPAILS
-265 VAVLSTATSFLIDYQ
+265 VAVLSTVASFLMDFQ
-280 GMGGAIVNSINID
+280 AMGGAIVSSINID
-293 GLFSFKIPR
+293 GLFSFKVPR
-302 FDFNAMGTLFVYA
+302 FDFNAVGTLFIYA

-328 VAKSMAAS
+328 VAKSMAAT
-336 TKQRLDINQELI
+336 TKQRLDVNQELI

-362 YPVSGSFSRSA
+362 YSVSGSFSRSA

-389 AVIVGVTILWLTP
+389 AVIVGLTIVWLTP
-402 LLYHLPL
+402 LLYHLPQ

-418 SVASLIH
+418 AVVNLVH
-425 FAPLKHA
+425 FSPLRHA

-440 LVGLLTFVMTLVFA
+440 LVGLLTFVMTLTFA

-460 IAFGVIM
+460 IAFGIIL

-478 PKFTELSVQHGSII
+478 PNFTELSVEHGSII
-492 ASSFISDSDEVSQS
+492 ASRFADESVEASQS
-506 VKLAQWSGSLY
+506 VKVAKWSGSLY

-526 KLLELIAKNNENLR
+526 KLLELIAKNNDELQ
-540 YIIVDVAAIV
+540 YVIVDVASIV
-550 QIDASGEQVLSSLVE
+550 QVDASGEQVLSNLVE
-565 TCSNSGVEILFAR
+565 SCSSSGVEILFAR

-587 RSGFKKRFGNNRF
+587 RSGFKKRYGENRF

-605 DALKHV
+605 DALKYV
-611 WQELEDSKKE
+611 WQELENIEKE
-621 EEQTQAEGLN
+621 KDEEQVED
-631 NAIASN
+631 IDDASESN

>member
-1 LSNSLSEVDLK
+1 
-12 FNFKLQKHIFMS
+12 M
-24 WITKLFPFLLWIKDL
+24 LWIKDL
-39 SNPRTIKADFLAGL
+39 SNPKTLKADILAGL

-83 PVLVGAVMGSS
+83 PVLVAAVMGSS

-127 ALLALIVGLFQFSLG
+127 ALLALIVGLFQFLLG
-142 ILRLGFVINFL
+142 VLRLGFVVNFL

-181 VISSNDTDWESACQP
+181 VISSNDSDWVSACQT
-196 LSLADRV
+196 LSIPERIESGD
-203 ANSEVGGLHTIC
+203 VGGLHTIC

-226 LFEAALFY
+226 LLEAAFY
-234 THLPTLAM
+234 FTHLPTLAM
-242 ALMGLIGIVIL
+242 ALMGMVGILIL
-253 QRYFPKLPAILT
+253 QRFFPRMPAILT
-265 VAVLSTATSFLIDYQ
+265 VAVLSRAASFLIDYQ
-280 GMGGAIVNSINID
+280 GMGGAIVNSININ

-302 FDFNAMGTLFVYA
+302 FDFNVMGTLFVYA

-336 TKQRLDINQELI
+336 TKQRLDVNQELI

-389 AVIVGVTILWLTP
+389 AAIVGITILWLTP

-454 PHLENG
+454 PNLENG

-478 PKFTELSVQHGSII
+478 PNFSELSVEHGSII
-492 ASSFISDSDEVSQS
+492 ASRFADDSNEASNV
-506 VKLAQWSGSLY
+506 VKVAKWSGSLY

-526 KLLELIAKNNENLR
+526 KLLELIAKNNEELK
-540 YIIVDVAAIV
+540 YIIVDVASIV
-550 QIDASGEQVLSSLVE
+550 QVDASGEQVLSGLVE

-587 RSGFKKRFGNNRF
+587 RSGFKKRFGDNRF

-605 DALKHV
+605 DALKYV
-611 WQELEDSKKE
+611 WQELENSKNE
-621 EEQTQAEGLN
+621 DNQPQVEGLN
-631 NAIASN
+631 DSVVSS

>member
-1 LSNSLSEVDLK
+1 
-12 FNFKLQKHIFMS
+12 MR

-39 SNPRTIKADFLAGL
+39 SKPKTIKADIIAGV

-70 GLGPQYGLYAAFL
+70 GLGPQYGLYASFL
-83 PVLVGAVMGSS
+83 PVLIGAIMGSS

-127 ALLALIVGLFQFSLG
+127 ALLALIVGMFQLSLG

-153 SHPVVTGFTSAAA
+153 SHPVVTGFTNAAA

-181 VISSNDTDWESACQP
+181 VINSNDTDWVSGCQP
-196 LSLADRV
+196 LSLIERIE
-203 ANSEVGGLHTIC
+203 NVGSSGLHTIC

-226 LFEAALFY
+226 LLEAALFY

-242 ALMGLIGIVIL
+242 ALMGVLGIVVL
-253 QRYFPKLPAILT
+253 QRFFPRMPAILT
-265 VAVLSTATSFLIDYQ
+265 IAVISTAASFLIDYEA
-280 GMGGAIVNSINID
+280 MGGAIVNSIDID
-293 GLFSFKIPR
+293 GLFSFKIPS
-302 FDFNAMGTLFVYA
+302 FDFNAMGTLFIYA

-328 VAKSMAAS
+328 VAKSMAAT
-336 TKQRLDINQELI
+336 TKQRLDVNQELI
-348 GQGLSNVTSSFFQG
+348 GQGLSNIASSFFQG
-362 YPVSGSFSRSA
+362 YAVSGSFSRSA

-389 AVIVGVTILWLTP
+389 AIIVGLTILWLTP
-402 LLYHLPL
+402 LLYHLPQ

-418 SVASLIH
+418 SVVNLIH
-425 FAPLKHA
+425 FSPLRHA

-440 LVGLLTFVMTLVFA
+440 WVGLLTFIMTLIFA

-460 IAFGVIM
+460 IAFGIIM

-478 PKFTELSVQHGSII
+478 PNFTELSVQKGSII
-492 ASSFISDSDEVSQS
+492 ASRFIDDTTEVSNA
-506 VKLAQWSGSLY
+506 VKIAKWSGSLY

-526 KLLELIAKNNENLR
+526 KLLELISNNEELK
-540 YIIVDVAAIV
+540 YIIVDVASIV
-550 QIDASGEQVLSSLVE
+550 QVDASGEQVLRNLVE
-565 TCSNSGVEILFAR
+565 SCSDSGVEILFAR
-578 TERLEAELF
+578 TDRLEAELY
-587 RSGFKKRFGNNRF
+587 RSGFKKRFGENRF

-611 WQELEDSKKE
+611 WHELEANEQEQELDE
-621 EEQTQAEGLN
+621 EKDHILDIVDGLN
-631 NAIASN
+631 SA

>member
-1 LSNSLSEVDLK
+1 
-12 FNFKLQKHIFMS
+12 MS

-39 SNPRTIKADFLAGL
+39 SKPKTIKADIIAGV

-70 GLGPQYGLYAAFL
+70 GLGPQYGLYASFL
-83 PVLVGAVMGSS
+83 PVLIGAIMGSS

-153 SHPVVTGFTSAAA
+153 SHPVVTGFTNAAA

-181 VISSNDTDWESACQP
+181 VINSNDTEWVSWCQP
-196 LSLADRV
+196 LSFIERMENVDS
-203 ANSEVGGLHTIC
+203 NGLHTIC

-226 LFEAALFY
+226 LLEAALFY

-242 ALMGLIGIVIL
+242 ALMGVLGIVVL
-253 QRYFPKLPAILT
+253 QRFFPRMPAILT
-265 VAVLSTATSFLIDYQ
+265 VAVVSTAASFLIDYEA
-280 GMGGAIVNSINID
+280 MGGAIVNSIDID
-293 GLFSFKIPR
+293 GLFSFKIPS
-302 FDFNAMGTLFVYA
+302 FDFNAMGTLFIYA

-328 VAKSMAAS
+328 VAKSMAAT
-336 TKQRLDINQELI
+336 TKQRLDVNQELI
-348 GQGLSNVTSSFFQG
+348 GQGLSNIASSFFQG
-362 YPVSGSFSRSA
+362 YAVSGSFSRSA

-389 AVIVGVTILWLTP
+389 AIIVGLTILWLTP
-402 LLYHLPL
+402 LLYHLPQ

-418 SVASLIH
+418 SVVNLVH
-425 FAPLKHA
+425 FSPLRHA

-440 LVGLLTFVMTLVFA
+440 WVGLLTFIMTLIFA

-460 IAFGVIM
+460 IAFGIIM

-478 PKFTELSVQHGSII
+478 PNFTELSVQKGSII
-492 ASSFISDSDEVSQS
+492 ASRFVDDTTEVSNA
-506 VKLAQWSGSLY
+506 VKIAKWSGSLY

-526 KLLELIAKNNENLR
+526 KLLELISNNEELK
-540 YIIVDVAAIV
+540 YIIVDVASIV
-550 QIDASGEQVLSSLVE
+550 QVDASGEQVLRNLVE
-565 TCSNSGVEILFAR
+565 SCSDSGVEILFAR
-578 TERLEAELF
+578 TDRLEAELY
-587 RSGFKKRFGNNRF
+587 RSGFKKRFGENRF

-611 WQELEDSKKE
+611 WQELEANEQEQELD
-621 EEQTQAEGLN
+621 EEQDHILDIDDGLN
-631 NAIASN
+631 TA

>member
-1 LSNSLSEVDLK
+1 
-12 FNFKLQKHIFMS
+12 MS

-39 SNPRTIKADFLAGL
+39 SKPKTIKADIIAGV

-70 GLGPQYGLYAAFL
+70 GLGPQYGLYASFL
-83 PVLVGAVMGSS
+83 PVLIGAIMGSS

-153 SHPVVTGFTSAAA
+153 SHPVVTGFTNAAA

-181 VISSNDTDWESACQP
+181 VINSNDTEWVSWCQP
-196 LSLADRV
+196 LSFIERMENVD
-203 ANSEVGGLHTIC
+203 SSGLHTIC

-226 LFEAALFY
+226 LLEAALFY

-242 ALMGLIGIVIL
+242 ALMGILGIVVL
-253 QRYFPKLPAILT
+253 QRFFPRMPAILT
-265 VAVLSTATSFLIDYQ
+265 VAVVSTAASFLIDYEA
-280 GMGGAIVNSINID
+280 MGGAIVNSIDID
-293 GLFSFKIPR
+293 GLFSFKIPS
-302 FDFNAMGTLFVYA
+302 FDFNAMGTLFIYA

-328 VAKSMAAS
+328 VAKSMAAT
-336 TKQRLDINQELI
+336 TKQRLDVNQELI
-348 GQGLSNVTSSFFQG
+348 GQGLSNIASSFFQG
-362 YPVSGSFSRSA
+362 YAVSGSFSRSA

-389 AVIVGVTILWLTP
+389 AIIVGLTILWLTP
-402 LLYHLPL
+402 LLYHLPQ

-418 SVASLIH
+418 SVVNLVH
-425 FAPLKHA
+425 FSPLRHA

-440 LVGLLTFVMTLVFA
+440 WVGLLTFIMTLVFA

-460 IAFGVIM
+460 IAFGIIM

-478 PKFTELSVQHGSII
+478 PNFTELSVQKGSII
-492 ASSFISDSDEVSQS
+492 ASRFIDDTAEVSNA
-506 VKLAQWSGSLY
+506 VKIAKWSGSLY

-526 KLLELIAKNNENLR
+526 KLLELISNNKELE
-540 YIIVDVAAIV
+540 YIIVDVASIV
-550 QIDASGEQVLSSLVE
+550 QVDASGEQVLRNLVE
-565 TCSNSGVEILFAR
+565 SCSDSGVEILFAR
-578 TERLEAELF
+578 TDRLEAELY
-587 RSGFKKRFGNNRF
+587 RSGFKKRFGENRF

-611 WQELEDSKKE
+611 WQELEANEQEQELD
-621 EEQTQAEGLN
+621 EEQDHILDIDDGLN
-631 NAIASN
+631 ST

>member
-1 LSNSLSEVDLK
+1 
-12 FNFKLQKHIFMS
+12 MS

-39 SNPRTIKADFLAGL
+39 SKPKIIKADIIAGV

-70 GLGPQYGLYAAFL
+70 GLGPQYGLYASFL
-83 PVLVGAVMGSS
+83 PVLIGAIMGSS

-153 SHPVVTGFTSAAA
+153 SHPVVTGFTNAAA

-181 VISSNDTDWESACQP
+181 VINSNDTEWVSWCQP
-196 LSLADRV
+196 MSFIERMENVD
-203 ANSEVGGLHTIC
+203 SSGLHTIC

-226 LFEAALFY
+226 LLEAALFY
-234 THLPTLAM
+234 THLPTLVM
-242 ALMGLIGIVIL
+242 ALMGVLGIVVL
-253 QRYFPKLPAILT
+253 QRFFPRMPAILT
-265 VAVLSTATSFLIDYQ
+265 VAVVSTTASFLIDYEA
-280 GMGGAIVNSINID
+280 MGGAIVNSIDID
-293 GLFSFKIPR
+293 GLFSFKIPS
-302 FDFNAMGTLFVYA
+302 FDFNAMGTLFIYA

-328 VAKSMAAS
+328 VAKSMAAT
-336 TKQRLDINQELI
+336 TKQRLDVNQELI
-348 GQGLSNVTSSFFQG
+348 GQGLSNIASSFFQG
-362 YPVSGSFSRSA
+362 YAVSGSFSRSA
-373 VNLTAGAVTG
+373 VNLSAGAVTG

-389 AVIVGVTILWLTP
+389 AIIVGLTILWLTP
-402 LLYHLPL
+402 LLYHLPQ

-418 SVASLIH
+418 SVVNLVH
-425 FAPLKHA
+425 FSPLRHA

-440 LVGLLTFVMTLVFA
+440 WVGLLTFIMTLIFA

-460 IAFGVIM
+460 IAFGIIM

-478 PKFTELSVQHGSII
+478 PNFTELSVQKGSII
-492 ASSFISDSDEVSQS
+492 ASRFVDDTTEVSNA
-506 VKLAQWSGSLY
+506 VKIAKWSGSLY

-526 KLLELIAKNNENLR
+526 KLLELISNNKELK
-540 YIIVDVAAIV
+540 YIIVDVASIV
-550 QIDASGEQVLSSLVE
+550 QVDASGEQVLRNLVE
-565 TCSNSGVEILFAR
+565 SCSDSGVEILFAR
-578 TERLEAELF
+578 TDRLEAELY
-587 RSGFKKRFGNNRF
+587 RSGFKKRFGENRF

-611 WQELEDSKKE
+611 WHEIEVNEQEQELD
-621 EEQTQAEGLN
+621 EEQDHILDIDDGLN
-631 NAIASN
+631 SA